1 MSLIDK
7 IDINNVP
14 NHVAIIMDG
23 NGRWAKQRGLDR
35 KEGHKKGVDSVRQVV
50 EAAAQAGVKW
60 LTIYAFSTENWL
72 RPSDEV
78 DALMELMVFAIANET
93 SQLIKNGVSLR
104 FIGDVDRLPKNTKDS
119 IARSTEATKDGQNL
133 NLVVA
138 ISYSSRWELSEIT
151 KSMCKDV
158 KNGLLAVDDIS
169 DETIDEYISKM
180 SVPNVDLLI
189 RTGGD
194 LRISNFLLWQAAYAE
209 LYFTDCYW
217 PDFGDQQFYESI
229 IDFQKKERRFGKTSE
244 QIKLE
249 TDIE

>member
-1 MSLIDK
+1 
-7 IDINNVP
+7 
-14 NHVAIIMDG
+14 
-23 NGRWAKQRGLDR
+23 
-35 KEGHKKGVDSVRQVV
+35 
-50 EAAAQAGVKW
+50 
-60 LTIYAFSTENWL
+60 
-72 RPSDEV
+72 
-78 DALMELMVFAIANET
+78 
-93 SQLIKNGVSLR
+93 
-104 FIGDVDRLPKNTKDS
+104 
-119 IARSTEATKDGQNL
+119 
-133 NLVVA
+133 
-138 ISYSSRWELSEIT
+138 
-151 KSMCKDV
+151 MCKDV